1 MGSER
6 LSHLLTVRPQE
17 NSVIRILISEPWRST
32 QLIPI
37 GCPLIGA
44 VCTSMRVVKTLTRP
58 QNSACRKPHINQRW
72 LPRCV
77 GTQMIRAEEV
87 SQIVHH
93 SPEER
98 RGWGLSLWKHLG
110 GYGLLSGLCAVSC
123 IYRRG
128 QGGSPSLLPIASTE
142 APGEKGLNRFGSLP
156 HSQAP
161 QQCLVQCGGSRNIC
175 C

>member
-37 GCPLIGA
+37 GGPLIGA

-58 QNSACRKPHINQRW
+58 QNSACRKPHVNQRW

-77 GTQMIRAEEV
+77 GTQTIRAEEV
-87 SQIVHH
+87 SPIVHH

-98 RGWGLSLWKHLG
+98 RGWGPSLWKRLG
-110 GYGLLSGLCAVSC
+110 GSSLGSALSAVSTAGDKEEVPAFC
-123 IYRRG
+123 PSHPPKLPERRDSVALAHCHIPRRCSSAWYTAVA
-128 QGGSPSLLPIASTE
+128 QETFAVE
-142 APGEKGLNRFGSLP
+142 
-156 HSQAP
+156 
-161 QQCLVQCGGSRNIC
+161 
-175 C
+175 